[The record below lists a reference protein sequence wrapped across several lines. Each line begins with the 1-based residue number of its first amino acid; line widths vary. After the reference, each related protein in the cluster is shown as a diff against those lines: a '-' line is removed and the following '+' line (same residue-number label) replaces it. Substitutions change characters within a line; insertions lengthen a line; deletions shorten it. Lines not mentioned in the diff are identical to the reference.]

1 MSILAEPS
9 RVEEGSAVVGHQEWL
24 SGRSTEQLLKRLK
37 SPGELL
43 VLLQNGLVATF
54 QVLDVFGG
62 LC

>member
-1 MSILAEPS
+1 MSISAEPS
-9 RVEEGSAVVGHQEWL
+9 RVEEGSTVVGHQEWL

-54 QVLDVFGG
+54 
-62 LC
+62 